1 VIKKLSDSRLMV
13 TAAWLRNRRRCKN
26 NPHNL
31 GTTAALARRN
41 DHEQGEFSLHS
52 AGEVAVD

>member
-1 VIKKLSDSRLMV
+1 MV
-13 TAAWLRNRRRCKN
+13 TAARLRNRRRCKN
-26 NPHNL
+26 NPLNL

-41 DHEQGEFSLHS
+41 DHEQGEFSSHS